1 MFTFVGT
8 HPILP
13 SVPGAPRF
21 PGHSRMSSLAFLS
34 KRTYLPSTSSQS
46 AAMPFVLPL
55 PEPWKSRGWKA
66 KIAEKERLEPPH
78 VTLYCRSWRWRVGL
92 RDGRV
97 MDPEPDPAEVPRDL
111 LTVVRESLPL
121 LVAAWDAK
129 YPNNPVCSKE
139 EEPDDE

>member
-1 MFTFVGT
+1 
-8 HPILP
+8 
-13 SVPGAPRF
+13 
-21 PGHSRMSSLAFLS
+21 MSSLAFHH
-34 KRTYLPSTSSQS
+34 KGTYLPSTSSQF

-66 KIAEKERLEPPH
+66 KIAEKERVEPPH
-78 VTLYCRSWRWRVGL
+78 VTLYCRAWRWRLGL
-92 RDGRV
+92 RDGCF

-111 LTVVRESLPL
+111 LTVVREHFPT

-129 YPNNPVCSKE
+129 YPHNPVCSR